1 MTACRFRSIP
11 RSATGISHAARTTE
25 STAATSCGRINGR
38 DDMAAAGRARDR
50 FAKTSYY
57 AGQQSINWP
66 PGGRGLKDRLLEL
79 ARESVAR
86 VILGVLGNRRCCRVT
101 RSWRGVRRPHVL
113 AHEHRAHFGLS

>member
-57 AGQQSINWP
+57 AGQQSIRLIGRPAAEASKIGFWNW
-66 PGGRGLKDRLLEL
+66 L
-79 ARESVAR
+79 AN
-86 VILGVLGNRRCCRVT
+86 L
-101 RSWRGVRRPHVL
+101 
-113 AHEHRAHFGLS
+113 

>member
-66 PGGRGLKDRLLEL
+66 AAEASKIGFWNWLRVCSAGNSWST
-79 ARESVAR
+79 REST
-86 VILGVLGNRRCCRVT
+86 VLPGN
-101 RSWRGVRRPHVL
+101 PLL
-113 AHEHRAHFGLS
+113 AWCAAASCSRA